1 VEQKL
6 DDDVTIGDIA
16 DAMYEIVE
24 GEHGRPLPP
33 AELFERLK
41 ERYAGVSVASFFRA
55 TLWNCTAAHP
65 GNDCGNHS
73 DIDPEAIFAILPSEM
88 KAALLNEALS
98 ELVERELAEI
108 DRERE
113 FAEFQ
118 AKQDRT
124 RERNRRYPEAK
135 RRRLLNDNAEEA
147 APARN

>member
-55 TLWNCTAAHP
+55 PFGIVPLPTPAMIAAITAT
-65 GNDCGNHS
+65 S
-73 DIDPEAIFAILPSEM
+73 
-88 KAALLNEALS
+88 
-98 ELVERELAEI
+98 
-108 DRERE
+108 
-113 FAEFQ
+113 
-118 AKQDRT
+118 T
-124 RERNRRYPEAK
+124 
-135 RRRLLNDNAEEA
+135 RRRSSRSCR
-147 APARN
+147 PR